1 MGGCYIERRYRVPV
15 ALAAELEAAPDVE
28 QAGLTFAARREA
40 DGKPVTVRRDS
51 LVRGASRRAGSEGTL
66 GAEVVVTTRRYSAL
80 ATTGVVLTSVGT
92 VLSVIGSGL
101 FFGTKGTSRTVG
113 AVLAGAGEPFMISGT
128 VAWILGM
135 QRSPME
141 TR

>member
-15 ALAAELEAAPDVE
+15 ALAAELEAAPDVG

-40 DGKPVTVRRDS
+40 DGKPATVRRDS

-101 FFGTKGTSRTVG
+101 FFGTKGTSSTAPTVR
-113 AVLAGAGEPFMISGT
+113 A
-128 VAWILGM
+128 
-135 QRSPME
+135 SPS
-141 TR
+141 